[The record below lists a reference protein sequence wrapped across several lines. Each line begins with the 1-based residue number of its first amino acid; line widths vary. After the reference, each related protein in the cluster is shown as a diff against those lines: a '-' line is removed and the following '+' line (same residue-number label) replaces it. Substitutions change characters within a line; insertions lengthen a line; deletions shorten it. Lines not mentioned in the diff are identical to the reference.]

1 MNRLSKNM
9 NLNRSEARSCAQ
21 KNSMWYDLNICH
33 EKWHDITTNFIK
45 YTNNKKLKPVTKI

>member
-21 KNSMWYDLNICH
+21 KSSMWYDLNVCH
-33 EKWHDITTNFIK
+33 EKWHDITTKFIK
-45 YTNNKKLKPVTKI
+45 YANNKKLKPVTKI